1 MEMDLTPIAD
11 ERLLC
16 VKVGKIARE
25 NIYEMTRK
33 YWKLDGCKA
42 AEADYVLAVIDGIV
56 DSVFE
61 PDEWFKTEAP
71 HTGRWSSS
79 EASQRTLY
87 RKKRESFGRS
97 ANPVRY
103 INSKDMTLSEAILA
117 AIRSGHIPSSYYR

>member
-16 VKVGKIARE
+16 VKVSKIARE

-61 PDEWFKTEAP
+61 PDEWFKTEDPA
-71 HTGRWSSS
+71 HTGRW
-79 EASQRTLY
+79 EFIGRPVN
-87 RKKRESFGRS
+87 ESPYIGKSVKSFYGRS

-103 INSKDMTLSEAILA
+103 INF
-117 AIRSGHIPSSYYR
+117 